1 MPTISLEDMS
11 TLKPA
16 AEIVN
21 IADTAYIELQ
31 MNAIAHEI
39 NLAALSHEYKC
50 EFIGDI
56 YPENLAELDKQ
67 GYVVTKVDDA
77 AHTVN
82 IIKFKKDGE
91 D

>member
-1 MPTISLEDMS
+1 MPTISLEEMS

-16 AEIVN
+16 SEIVN

-39 NLAALSHEYKC
+39 NLAALSHEYRC

-56 YPENLAELDKQ
+56 YPQNLAELDRQ
-67 GYVVTKVDDA
+67 GYVVSQVKDA

-82 IIKFKKDGE
+82 IIKFKKDGQN
-91 D
+91 